1 MYLSPTLY
9 PFLPAQM
16 QTTDTGLLFQTS
28 ADVASSASRDR
39 KVKAAEKIGNPIR
52 LSSKILDL
60 CIHGDVAFT
69 AESGWI
75 ARKIDLNVRAH
86 SEMGYRLIN
95 ISLPAHKCHGC

>member
-1 MYLSPTLY
+1 
-9 PFLPAQM
+9 M

-28 ADVASSASRDR
+28 ADLASSASRER

-60 CIHGDVAFT
+60 CIHGDTAFT

-75 ARKIDLNVRAH
+75 ARKVDLNVRAH
-86 SEMGYRLIN
+86 SEMGYRSAN
-95 ISLPAHKCHGC
+95 VSLPTHNCSGC